1 MRKYKMVA
9 YTLLCLTILT
19 TAISSMLIKRAS
31 VEGNYNI
38 VNHIEM
44 ILDDEEILNLAEV
57 VVSGEHLEKKDEV
70 LYNNNG
76 IRATVSIYS
85 FDVTD
90 CYLGD
95 FQLGKEIFISYGGS
109 FLPEELN
116 VEGEKVMYLKK
127 NILQYENQD
136 VYSLVS
142 VSQGVFTEELQMK
155 NQLGYSFDVTEVQ
168 EENASR

>member
-1 MRKYKMVA
+1 MRKYKIVA
-9 YTLLCLTILT
+9 YTLMCLTILT
-19 TAISSMLIKRAS
+19 TVISSMLVKRAS
-31 VEGNYNI
+31 VEENYNI

-44 ILDDEEILNLAEV
+44 ILDDEEILDLAEV
-57 VVSGEHLEKKDEV
+57 VVSGEHLEKEDEV
-70 LYNNNG
+70 LYNGNG
-76 IRATVSIYS
+76 IRATISIYS
-85 FDVTD
+85 FEVAD

-95 FQLGKEIFISYGGS
+95 AQSGDEIFISYGGS

-116 VEGEKVMYLKK
+116 NEGEKVMYLKR

-142 VSQGVFTEELQMK
+142 VSQGVFTEELQMR
-155 NQLGYSFDVTEVQ
+155 NQLGYSFDITEVQ